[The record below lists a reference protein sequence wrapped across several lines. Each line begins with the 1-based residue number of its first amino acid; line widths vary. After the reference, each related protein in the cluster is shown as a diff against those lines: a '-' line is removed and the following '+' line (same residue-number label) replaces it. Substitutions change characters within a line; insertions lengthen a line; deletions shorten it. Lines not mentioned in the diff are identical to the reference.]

1 MLQLNVEPDCYVSD
15 LSAWSIEFDG
25 SMFEGLWLVY
35 FSLYTTVAYQQK

>member
-1 MLQLNVEPDCYVSD
+1 MLRLNVEPDCYVS